1 VPAGTTILIS
11 PLIGL
16 KDDAVEGLSAQ
27 RIGEPNTE
35 ANDILFM

>member
-1 VPAGTTILIS
+1 
-11 PLIGL
+11 L

-35 ANDILFM
+35 ENDILFM